1 MAVVITIPSSPERL
15 ELCWWPVRTNLEP
28 KRDGLMLRAA
38 AILFRYM
45 FARAWLFRRD
55 NLPETFTG
63 PVRRGLEYDISRGVR
78 LFGGIRIDPSASNV
92 IVADHG
98 GQDFLAAI
106 NGGDNAIKADANEL
120 DMLRR
125 YVFTGE
131 PALPMR
137 SNEG

>member
-1 MAVVITIPSSPERL
+1 MDDTE
-15 ELCWWPVRTNLEP
+15 
-28 KRDGLMLRAA
+28 AA

-45 FARAWLFRRD
+45 FARAWLRRD

-63 PVRRGLEYDISRGVR
+63 PVRRGLEYEISKGVR
-78 LFGGIRIDPSASNV
+78 LFGGIRIDPSASSV
-92 IVADHG
+92 IVADQG
-98 GQDFLAAI
+98 DQDFLAAI
-106 NGGDNAIKADANEL
+106 NGGDNAIKADAGEL

-125 YVFTGE
+125 YVLTGE

>member
-1 MAVVITIPSSPERL
+1 MDDAE
-15 ELCWWPVRTNLEP
+15 
-28 KRDGLMLRAA
+28 AA

-45 FARAWLFRRD
+45 FARAWFRRD

-63 PVRRGLEYDISRGVR
+63 PVRRGLEYEISRGVR
-78 LFGGIRIDPSASNV
+78 LFGGIQIDRSASSV

-98 GQDFLAAI
+98 DQDLLAAI
-106 NGGDNAIKADANEL
+106 NGGDTAIKISVDDL

-131 PALPMR
+131 PALPIR
-137 SNEG
+137 STEC

>member
-1 MAVVITIPSSPERL
+1 MDDAE
-15 ELCWWPVRTNLEP
+15 
-28 KRDGLMLRAA
+28 AA

-45 FARAWLFRRD
+45 FARAWFRRD

-63 PVRRGLEYDISRGVR
+63 PVRRGLEYEISRGVR
-78 LFGGIRIDPSASNV
+78 LFGGIQIDPSVSNV

-98 GQDFLAAI
+98 DQDFLAAI
-106 NGGDNAIKADANEL
+106 NGGDDAIKADANEL